1 MSHVIGE
8 IGSALGMAFLMGWE
22 ILWPL
27 VLGFALSGIVQA
39 VVTKGEMSHLL
50 PDSSARTI
58 LIASG
63 LGAASSSCSYVAIAL
78 ARSLFRKG
86 ADFIAAMAFEFAST
100 NLVLELGIILWVLMG
115 WQFTLAEFIGGPVMI
130 VLLVL
135 LLRRAMTPA
144 LLAQARAQ
152 AERGIAG
159 RMEGHAGMDM
169 SLSGGSILTR
179 ALSQRGFTAISHFY
193 VMDWASIWIEIV
205 GGLLIAGALAAWV
218 PNAFW
223 TSLFL
228 SQDPVWSKVVG
239 PLIGPMVAVISFV
252 CSVGNVPLAAVLWSG
267 GISFGGVVAFLFA
280 DLIVLPILNIY
291 RKYYGLRVAML
302 LFVLF
307 YAAMAGAGYVVEL
320 AFGVLGLVPG
330 ERRMQLL
337 QLGITWNYTTVLNI
351 LALTVS
357 AVLVWRFLR
366 TGGPDMLRMM
376 GSEGESAKPGT
387 RRRWRRP
394 NESDACL

>member
-1 MSHVIGE
+1 
-8 IGSALGMAFLMGWE
+8 MAFLMGWE

-39 VVTKGEMSHLL
+39 VVTKGEMSRLL

-159 RMEGHAGMDM
+159 RMEGHAAMDM

-218 PNAFW
+218 PYAFW

-280 DLIVLPILNIY
+280 DLIVLPIVNIY
-291 RKYYGLRVAML
+291 RKYYGLRMAML

-307 YAAMAGAGYVVEL
+307 YAAMAGAGYIVEL

-330 ERRMQLL
+330 ERRMQIL
-337 QLGITWNYTTVLNI
+337 QSGVTWNYTTVLNI
-351 LALTVS
+351 VALAVS

-366 TGGPDMLRMM
+366 TGGPDVLRMM
-376 GSEGESAKPGT
+376 GSEGQSARDG
-387 RRRWRRP
+387 
-394 NESDACL
+394 NHAHHHQAS

>member
-1 MSHVIGE
+1 VSDAIGE
-8 IGSALGMAFLMGWE
+8 IGTALGMAFVMGWE

-39 VVTKGEMSHLL
+39 VVTKGEMSRLL
-50 PDSSARTI
+50 PDSSVRTI

-100 NLVLELGIILWVLMG
+100 NLVLELGVILWVLMG

-159 RMEGHAGMDM
+159 RMEGHAAMDM
-169 SLSGGSILTR
+169 SLSGGSILSR

-193 VMDWASIWIEIV
+193 VMDWASIWTEIV

-218 PNAFW
+218 PHAFW
-223 TSLFL
+223 TGLFL
-228 SQDPVWSKVVG
+228 SHDPVWSKVVG
-239 PLIGPMVAVISFV
+239 PMIGPIVAVISFV

-291 RKYYGLRVAML
+291 RKYYGLRMTML

-330 ERRMQLL
+330 ERRTQIL
-337 QLGITWNYTTVLNI
+337 QLGVSWNYTTVLNI
-351 LALTVS
+351 VALVVS

-376 GSEGESAKPGT
+376 GSEGQSARDG
-387 RRRWRRP
+387 
-394 NESDACL
+394 NHAHHH

>member
-1 MSHVIGE
+1 VSYVIRE
-8 IGSALGMAFLMGWE
+8 IGNALGMSFLMGWE

-27 VLGFALSGIVQA
+27 VLGFALSGVVQA
-39 VVTKGEMSHLL
+39 VVTKGEMSRLL

-115 WQFTLAEFIGGPVMI
+115 WQFALAEFIGGPIMI

-144 LLAQARAQ
+144 LLAEARAQ

-159 RMEGHAGMDM
+159 RMEGHAAMDM
-169 SLSGGSILTR
+169 SLSGGSILSR
-179 ALSQRGFTAISHFY
+179 AISQRGFTAVSHFY

-205 GGLLIAGALAAWV
+205 GGLLVAGALAAWV
-218 PNAFW
+218 PQAFW
-223 TSLFL
+223 TSLFI
-228 SQDPVWSKVVG
+228 SDDPVWSKVVG
-239 PLIGPMVAVISFV
+239 PLIGPIVAVISFV

-280 DLIVLPILNIY
+280 DLIVLPIVNIY

-307 YAAMAGAGYVVEL
+307 YAAMAGAGYVVEFV
-320 AFGVLGLVPG
+320 FGVLGLVPG
-330 ERRMQLL
+330 DRRMQIVHLEV
-337 QLGITWNYTTVLNI
+337 TWNYTTVLNI
-351 LALTVS
+351 LALGVS

-366 TGGPDMLRMM
+366 TGGPGMLRMM
-376 GSEGESAKPGT
+376 GNDGKSAQHDDHARHHET
-387 RRRWRRP
+387 
-394 NESDACL
+394 S

>member
-1 MSHVIGE
+1 LDSLEYKPNPRANHIGPKT
-8 IGSALGMAFLMGWE
+8 S
-22 ILWPL
+22 
-27 VLGFALSGIVQA
+27 
-39 VVTKGEMSHLL
+39 VTPQL
-50 PDSSARTI
+50 PR
-58 LIASG
+58 
-63 LGAASSSCSYVAIAL
+63 
-78 ARSLFRKG
+78 
-86 ADFIAAMAFEFAST
+86 FAST

-159 RMEGHAGMDM
+159 RMEGHAAMDM

-218 PNAFW
+218 PYAFW

-320 AFGVLGLVPG
+320 VFGVLGLVPG
-330 ERRMQLL
+330 ERRMQIL
-337 QLGITWNYTTVLNI
+337 QLGVSWNYTTVLNI
-351 LALTVS
+351 VALAVS

-376 GSEGESAKPGT
+376 GSEGQSARDG
-387 RRRWRRP
+387 
-394 NESDACL
+394 NHAHHH

>member
-1 MSHVIGE
+1 
-8 IGSALGMAFLMGWE
+8 MAFLMGWE

-39 VVTKGEMSHLL
+39 VVTKGEMSRLL

-159 RMEGHAGMDM
+159 RMEGHAAMDM

-218 PNAFW
+218 PYAFW

-302 LFVLF
+302 LLVLF
-307 YAAMAGAGYVVEL
+307 YAAMAVAGYVVEL

-330 ERRMQLL
+330 ERRMQIL
-337 QLGITWNYTTVLNI
+337 QLGVSWNYTTVLNI
-351 LALTVS
+351 VALAVS

-376 GSEGESAKPGT
+376 GSEGESASRL
-387 RRRWRRP
+387 RRRKSSNSRH
-394 NESDACL
+394 AT

>member
-1 MSHVIGE
+1 VSHVIGE

-39 VVTKGEMSHLL
+39 VVTKGEMSRLL

-144 LLAQARAQ
+144 LLAQARTQ

-159 RMEGHAGMDM
+159 RMEGHAAMDM

-218 PNAFW
+218 PYAFW

-330 ERRMQLL
+330 ERRMQIL
-337 QLGITWNYTTVLNI
+337 QLGVSWNYTTVLNI
-351 LALTVS
+351 VALAVS

-376 GSEGESAKPGT
+376 GSEGESARKGDHAHHH
-387 RRRWRRP
+387 RA
-394 NESDACL
+394 D

>member
-1 MSHVIGE
+1 VSHVIGE
-8 IGSALGMAFLMGWE
+8 IGNALGMAFLMGWE

-39 VVTKGEMSHLL
+39 VVTKGEMSRLL

-159 RMEGHAGMDM
+159 RMEGHAAMDM

-218 PNAFW
+218 PYAFW

-330 ERRMQLL
+330 ERRMQIL
-337 QLGITWNYTTVLNI
+337 QLGVSWNYTTVLNI
-351 LALTVS
+351 VALAVS

-376 GSEGESAKPGT
+376 GSEGESARKGDHAHHH
-387 RRRWRRP
+387 RA
-394 NESDACL
+394 D